1 MTLRLMFLTFSL
13 TASLRTAGE
22 IVVGVD
28 TSIAGVVASMVG
40 CAVVAELPSMVVAS
54 FLASSL
60 GACLSESLCIESVF
74 GCEWP

>member
-1 MTLRLMFLTFSL
+1 
-13 TASLRTAGE
+13 
-22 IVVGVD
+22 VVGVD